1 MLYKFEGANGVK
13 TGYTVKAGRCLVS
26 SAERDGMDVVCVVL
40 NCYDMYERS
49 STILE
54 NCLNDYKL
62 IKIDENSV
70 FMSGRVLCKL
80 KNSHNLV
87 VKTDEKL
94 AYKVVA
100 KTTSGQINAG
110 DLVAKL
116 IIFGEKGLIFDD
128 YLYSIMNS
136 K

>member
-1 MLYKFEGANGVK
+1 
-13 TGYTVKAGRCLVS
+13 
-26 SAERDGMDVVCVVL
+26 MDVVCVVL

-70 FMSGRVLCKL
+70 FMSDRVLCKL

-87 VKTDEKL
+87 VKIDEKL